1 MREEK
6 KAFNNKRK
14 GQHSPIIR
22 GFVRPMSQQQIRPI
36 RKAGM
41 LFNTED
47 GEETFYSDS
56 DPFGSYTGITREG
69 DNRPVQDVDD
79 L

>member
-6 KAFNNKRK
+6 KALNDKRK
-14 GQHSPIIR
+14 GQKTPVIR
-22 GFVRPMSQQQIRPI
+22 GFVRPMSQQQIRPNG
-36 RKAGM
+36 KAGM
-41 LFNTED
+41 LFNTEA
-47 GEETFYSDS
+47 GEEMLYSDS

>member
-6 KAFNNKRK
+6 KAFKNTRK
-14 GQHSPIIR
+14 EQKTPIIR
-22 GFVRPMSQQQIRPI
+22 SFVRPMSQQQIRPKT
-36 RKAGM
+36 RSGM
-41 LFNTED
+41 LFNTEA
-47 GEETFYSDS
+47 GEEMFYSDS
-56 DPFGSYTGITREG
+56 DPQGSYTGITRDG

>member
-6 KAFNNKRK
+6 KAFINKRK
-14 GQHSPIIR
+14 GQKTPLIR
-22 GFVRPMSQQQIRPI
+22 GFVRPMSQQQIRPNG
-36 RKAGM
+36 KSGM
-41 LFNTED
+41 LFNTEG
-47 GEETFYSDS
+47 GEEMFYSDS

-69 DNRPVQDVDD
+69 DDRPVQDVDD